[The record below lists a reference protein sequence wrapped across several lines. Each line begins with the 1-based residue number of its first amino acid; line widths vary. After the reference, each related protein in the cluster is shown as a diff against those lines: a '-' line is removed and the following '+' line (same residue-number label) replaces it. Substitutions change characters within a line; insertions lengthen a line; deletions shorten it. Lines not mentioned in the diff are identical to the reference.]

1 MSPAVIATEDAR
13 QEEPGRLNSTAS
25 SPGVIKFRRI
35 APTQALGGPSV
46 SSLGILTSVID
57 TRTRSM
63 PMRCD
68 GDGDEDVAERQKEPR
83 RKASEKKTERA
94 EAISLDRF
102 ITLGL
107 SKAL

>member
-1 MSPAVIATEDAR
+1 MSPAVIATEDAAGG
-13 QEEPGRLNSTAS
+13 PLARLQIIADCSAS
-25 SPGVIKFRRI
+25 QPTTQFDCVLAVIKFRRI
-35 APTQALGGPSV
+35 VRVVARHL
-46 SSLGILTSVID
+46 
-57 TRTRSM
+57 
-63 PMRCD
+63 
-68 GDGDEDVAERQKEPR
+68 DERYRHTDPVHADVTETKMWQKQKEPR